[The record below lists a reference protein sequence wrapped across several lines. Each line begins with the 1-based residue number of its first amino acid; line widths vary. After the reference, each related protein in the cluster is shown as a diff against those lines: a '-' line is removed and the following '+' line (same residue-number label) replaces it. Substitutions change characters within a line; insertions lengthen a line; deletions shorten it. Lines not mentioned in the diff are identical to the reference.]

1 MRCIVMLAFMLTSWS
16 VFSQVE
22 ETSPYQRQSKSS
34 LATTNDVELYDAI
47 WDFDMI
53 DKGNQ
58 DAFRSLER
66 FRLVY
71 DSIEAE
77 HMQIFLTD
85 LKGNIVGNFL
95 DGKPEV
101 TGALAN
107 FSFSTTPLKKGIYYL
122 NVVADEKPR
131 EAVRVVVD

>member
-1 MRCIVMLAFMLTSWS
+1 MRILLFFAFLLANLSL
-16 VFSQVE
+16 FSQVE
-22 ETSPYQRQSKSS
+22 DLPNIDTSAIESII
-34 LATTNDVELYDAI
+34 TTDAALFEAI

-58 DAFRSLER
+58 EAFKSVER

-71 DSIEAE
+71 DSIESE
-77 HMQIFLTD
+77 LMEIFLTD
-85 LKGNIVGNFL
+85 LDGKVIGTFL
-95 DGKPEV
+95 NGKPEV

-107 FSFSTTPLKKGIYYL
+107 FSFSTSTLEKGIYYL
-122 NVVADEKPR
+122 NVVADGKPR

>member
-1 MRCIVMLAFMLTSWS
+1 MRCTVMMAFILAALPL
-16 VFSQVE
+16 FSQVE
-22 ETSPYQRQSKSS
+22 ETSPSPYETESNE
-34 LATTNDVELYDAI
+34 ATNDVALYDAI

-71 DSIEAE
+71 DSIESE

-85 LKGNIVGNFL
+85 LNGKIVGNFL

-107 FSFSTTPLKKGIYYL
+107 FSFSTAPLKKGIYYL
-122 NVVADEKPR
+122 NVVADDKPR